1 MVLGTK
7 KGRALIARPITKLG
21 GIMSD
26 TKTKQPTKPYA
37 LQIDGQRIR
46 VCGKWQKK
54 GYTASDDEQ
63 AKWKAVCKNRG
74 WDPKTGKPAVKA
86 DKK

>member
-7 KGRALIARPITKLG
+7 KGRAVIARPIINRG
-21 GIMSD
+21 GVMSNS
-26 TKTKQPTKPYA
+26 KTKQPAKPYA

-46 VCGKWQKK
+46 VCGRWQKK
-54 GYTASDDEQ
+54 GYKADDEEQ
-63 AKWKAVCKNRG
+63 AKWKALCKNRG
-74 WDPKTGKPAVKA
+74 WDPKTGKPIVKV